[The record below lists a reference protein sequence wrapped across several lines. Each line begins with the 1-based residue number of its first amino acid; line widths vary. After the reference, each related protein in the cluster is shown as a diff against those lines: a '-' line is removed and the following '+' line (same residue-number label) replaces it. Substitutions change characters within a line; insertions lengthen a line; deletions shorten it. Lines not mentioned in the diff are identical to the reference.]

1 VTPAVTLRTRILLA
15 LAALA
20 PASILIARLGVAAA
34 IRQAREHGPADAWVD
49 PGLLPHLLLF
59 VGLGSLVA
67 GIVSLVIDVRRPR

>member
-1 VTPAVTLRTRILLA
+1 MTPAVTLRTRTLLA

-34 IRQAREHGPADAWVD
+34 IRQAREHGSADAWVD
-49 PGLLPHLLLF
+49 SGLLPHLLLF